1 MKASEPSVRAR
12 ILFVDDDP
20 VVSLL
25 FARSMRARGV
35 VVDCCERGEQALQMA
50 LEIPYALV
58 VSDLMLPDLDG
69 ASLAT
74 RIGAVQ
80 PQTKCLLVTGAP
92 PEAWPSTL
100 SVRGALRVVRKPWD
114 DDVLYGEVAGALRA
128 AQEIVL
134 SESPWLD
141 ARPIVLVVDERPACQ
156 TLVRSALAIDHAN
169 YEVRSCGTVE
179 EARALL
185 THVAPVAIL
194 IDHAALR
201 ALPKLQTAAPK
212 AAIVVLSD
220 EDDESA
226 FVEALQDGA
235 QDYLSRG
242 SADGAMIRRS
252 VRYAVER
259 KRVEERLRYVAH
271 HDVLTGAYSKQ
282 HLCEY
287 LDEAIEAARNQAR
300 SVGLLYV
307 DLVEFRGVI
316 DRLGYAEADRIMQEV
331 SRRLLDSIRA
341 GDLLAR
347 VSDGGFA
354 IAVTGSAC
362 YDAIL
367 SIAHRVRSALATP
380 FVRRDE
386 RIMLSTDMGV
396 AFAPD
401 DAESGEAL
409 LGHGLAATR
418 RTKQGEDGIGFYDA
432 SEHERLQRRIRLRDD
447 LERGVQEEAFQVHFQ
462 PQVELRS
469 GAMIGAEALLRFSNR
484 AGQGVSP
491 IEFIPLLEES
501 GLILPVGAWVLRQVV
516 QPFAQWQALTVRP
529 LRVSV
534 NVSSRQLRDRR
545 FVEAVRELV
554 SGTDGAWLELEIT
567 ESVLLDNPSAPA
579 LLEEIAGLGVRLAI
593 DDFGTGYSSL
603 SYLARFPFH
612 CLKIDRQFVDRML
625 VEPRV
630 GAIVEATVNLGRTLG
645 VEIVAEGVETE
656 TQRARLIE
664 VGCVLGQGY
673 LFARPQPAA
682 ALLTL
687 LRDGSSGLAAAE

>member
-1 MKASEPSVRAR
+1 MRALEPSVRAR
-12 ILFVDDDP
+12 VLFVDDDQ
-20 VVSLL
+20 VVSRA

-35 VVDCCERGEQALQMA
+35 IVDCCERGEQALQMA

-58 VSDLMLPDLDG
+58 VSDLLLPDIDG
-69 ASLAT
+69 ASVAT
-74 RIGAVQ
+74 RIGAAH
-80 PQTKCLLVTGAP
+80 PQTRCLIVTGAS
-92 PEAWPSTL
+92 PETWPATL
-100 SVRGALRVVRKPWD
+100 SLRGAPRVVRKPWD
-114 DDVLYGEVAGALRA
+114 DDLLYGEIASALRA
-128 AQEIVL
+128 AQEIVV

-141 ARPIVLVVDERPACQ
+141 ARPVVVVIDERPSCRA
-156 TLVRSALAIDHAN
+156 LVQSALAIDHAN
-169 YEVRSCGTVE
+169 YDVRCCGSVE
-179 EARALL
+179 EASALFKHL
-185 THVAPVAIL
+185 APAAIV
-194 IDHAALR
+194 IDRAALS
-201 ALPKLQTAAPK
+201 ALPALRDAAPK

-220 EDDESA
+220 EEDENA
-226 FVEALQDGA
+226 FAEALQDGA

-242 SADGAMIRRS
+242 SVDEAMIRRS

-287 LDEAIEAARNQAR
+287 LEEAIEVARSQGR

-316 DRLGYAEADRIMQEV
+316 ARLGYAEADRIMQEV

-341 GDLLAR
+341 RDLLAR

-367 SIAHRVRSALATP
+367 GIAHRVRSALATP

-386 RIMLSTDMGV
+386 RIVLSADMGV

-401 DAESGEAL
+401 DGESGEAL
-409 LGHGLAATR
+409 LGHALAATR
-418 RTKQGEDGIGFYDA
+418 RAKPDEGGLGFYDA
-432 SEHERLQRRIRLRDD
+432 AEHQRMQRRIRLRDD
-447 LERGVQEEAFQVHFQ
+447 LERGVQDEAFQVHFQ

-469 GAMIGAEALLRFSNR
+469 GAMIGAEALLRFSDR

-491 IEFIPLLEES
+491 MEFIPLLEES
-501 GLILPVGAWVLRQVV
+501 GLILPVGEWVLRQVV
-516 QPFAQWQALTVRP
+516 GPFEQWQADTARP

-545 FVEAVRELV
+545 FIEVVHELV

-567 ESVLLDNPSAPA
+567 ESVLLDNPSAPG
-579 LLEEIAGLGVRLAI
+579 LLEEIAALGVRLAI

-625 VEPRV
+625 VDPRV
-630 GAIVEATVNLGRTLG
+630 GAIVEATVKLGHSLG

-656 TQRARLIE
+656 AQRARLIE
-664 VGCVLGQGY
+664 VGCGLGQGY
-673 LFARPQPAA
+673 LFARPQPAD
-682 ALLTL
+682 ALLAL
-687 LRDGSSGLAAAE
+687 LRDTSSGLAAAE